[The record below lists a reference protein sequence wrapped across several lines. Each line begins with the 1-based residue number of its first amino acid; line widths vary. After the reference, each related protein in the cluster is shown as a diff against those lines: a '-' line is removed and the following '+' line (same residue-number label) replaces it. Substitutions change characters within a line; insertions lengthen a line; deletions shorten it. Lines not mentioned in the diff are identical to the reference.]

1 MSDLT
6 MKDSREGVIWSGSRG
21 GSIYMYD
28 QRRGVSDSE
37 GWNIDLKFKRC
48 SLYVSDKAE
57 VDKRC

>member
-28 QRRGVSDSE
+28 QLQRRRVSDPE

-48 SLYVSDKAE
+48 SLYVSDKGE
-57 VDKRC
+57 VD